1 MKLTEIVTLSSNVN
15 QLDEVNFKQAVA
27 AGALS
32 LGALMSPSSTLQT
45 RAPAQEPTTQRA
57 RADIDIQILAT
68 TILQKY
74 KISPKLATKVATLA
88 KKYEHSS
95 FPKATDILAIA
106 GIESSF
112 IPHSVS
118 SLKKDP
124 AVGLMQVRPKIWG
137 LDHNTLVGDMDLQI
151 KSGAD
156 VLRKYYKLL
165 GNKEDAVHAYN
176 VGLGNFRRGKHNLKY
191 VHKYKAE
198 LQLYKT

>member
-45 RAPAQEPTTQRA
+45 RAPAQEPTTQPA

-112 IPHSVS
+112 IPQSVS

-137 LDHNTLVGDMDLQI
+137 LDHNTLAGDMDLQI